1 VNYPALRLSREL
13 SGSVYLYPCRAAAF
27 RRQWNGLSERLASRS
42 PSLGTGR
49 LKREHKV
56 FLRKPLAPGY
66 SSSLHDMGW
75 PTLFGPR
82 MRSMRAG
89 KALLILLPMAL
100 ILAAGPLS
108 PAARAEPL
116 CIVPVKVLVDQ
127 KEPTVQ
133 QVWEKRY
140 RDRFAAA
147 SEILE
152 RTCHVRFQVVAVG
165 TWNSDDNARDLLK
178 LMDDFERK
186 VNPAPARLAIGF
198 TGQFRTLVD
207 DKHIGGAR
215 GPFRSHV
222 LIREW
227 GRQITDPERLEILVH
242 ELGHYLGAVHSPERQ
257 SVMRPDVSDRQSRK
271 RDFHISFDARN
282 AAAMSLIAE
291 EMGKRRLV
299 HLAQLSPTTKQR
311 LRETY
316 QSLAAALPSDPAA
329 PRYLAMLDQSLGV
342 TGESSDRMREVIG
355 GARVVVRAV
364 SAAAAR
370 NRLLPKKGSGGA
382 GAEARAEGDQLTE
395 LYVRQ
400 AAAAAKRL
408 PAKVAAP
415 ALLVGLGVALD
426 DSPMLPNT
434 AVAGNL
440 WQQIESPSA
449 RLARVES
456 LGSPTMRGR
465 RDLARHFAVSAGLAI
480 LAGPQNAEEIAVIS
494 EMSNSRSGGGFSFAD
509 LSADIA
515 GIQFAAA
522 VTNGRIALS
531 RLESRFAVLDHLP
544 ETNGLKEGIGWKDF
558 VKEYGFPP
566 DARLTRQRESLR
578 AKAVAMPG
586 NRAALK

>member
-1 VNYPALRLSREL
+1 MRPANVLLVL
-13 SGSVYLYPCRAAAF
+13 L
-27 RRQWNGLSERLASRS
+27 
-42 PSLGTGR
+42 TG
-49 LKREHKV
+49 V
-56 FLRKPLAPGY
+56 
-66 SSSLHDMGW
+66 
-75 PTLFGPR
+75 
-82 MRSMRAG
+82 
-89 KALLILLPMAL
+89 LLTAC
-100 ILAAGPLS
+100 GPLLRT
-108 PAARAEPL
+108 AGAEPL
-116 CIVPVKVLVDQ
+116 CIVPVRVLVDQ

-186 VNPAPARLAIGF
+186 VNPAPARLAVGF
-198 TGQFRTLVD
+198 TGQFRTLMD

-257 SVMRPDVSDRQSRK
+257 SVMRPDVSDRQSRL

-282 AAAMSLIAE
+282 AAVMSLIAE
-291 EMGKRRLV
+291 ELSKRRLA
-299 HLAQLSPTTKQR
+299 HLGQLPPSTKQR
-311 LRETY
+311 LREVY
-316 QSLAAALPSDPAA
+316 QSLAAAVPGDPAA

-342 TGESSDRMREVIG
+342 AGESADRMKEVIG

-364 SAAAAR
+364 TAAATR
-370 NRLLPKKGSGGA
+370 NRLLPKKGPGGA
-382 GAEARAEGDQLTE
+382 ATAVRLEGDQLTE

-400 AAAAAKRL
+400 AAAAARRL
-408 PAKVAAP
+408 PQKVAAP

-426 DSPMLPNT
+426 DAPILPNT
-434 AVAGNL
+434 AAVGNI

-449 RLARVES
+449 RLTRVES
-456 LGSPTMRGR
+456 LGAPTMRGR
-465 RDLARHFAVSAGLAI
+465 RDLARHFAVSAGLAA
-480 LAGPQNAEEIAVIS
+480 LAGPQNAEEIAVIT
-494 EMSNSRSGGGFSFAD
+494 EMANSRGGGGFSFAD

-522 VTNGRIALS
+522 VANGRIALA
-531 RLESRFAVLDHLP
+531 RLESRFVVLDHLP
-544 ETNGLKEGIGWKDF
+544 ATNGLREGIVWKDF
-558 VKEYGFPP
+558 VKDYGFPP
-566 DARLTRQRESLR
+566 DERLTRQRESLR
-578 AKAVAMPG
+578 AKAIAMPG
-586 NRAALK
+586 YRAAMK